1 MNVDVRE
8 KEKRLELI
16 NFLEQE
22 GFTCVDNGIRNREWV
37 IESVL
42 PIVVDFDKKTYDRIG
57 NVTCAAALASAKGIH
72 GEKIP
77 GLKAFY
83 RFYQEYQLGGET
95 DG

>member
-42 PIVVDFDKKTYDRIG
+42 PIIVDFDKKTYDRIG
-57 NVTCAAALASAKGIH
+57 NVTCAAALASGVSAR
-72 GEKIP
+72 GEHIP
-77 GLKAFY
+77 TLDEFY
-83 RFYQEYQLGGET
+83 ERYRLEKQEFG
-95 DG
+95 DKS

>member
-42 PIVVDFDKKTYDRIG
+42 PIIVDFDKKTYDTRKLMTG
-57 NVTCAAALASAKGIH
+57 SAMLPAQRH
-72 GEKIP
+72 WQV
-77 GLKAFY
+77 A
-83 RFYQEYQLGGET
+83 
-95 DG
+95 